1 MRQPGLIGDRPA
13 IVPRAGSIS
22 GVSSAIT
29 ITGRDAVVASKEKE
43 ELRKADKV
51 QPSPSTNQIRQVAG
65 KTFYLLDG
73 VWTDSE
79 FKAETKLPVVTLKFA
94 SDEYFNL
101 IGQEPKLADY
111 FALGQRVVVVW
122 KEKVYRVEE

>member
-1 MRQPGLIGDRPA
+1 LSGMPA
-13 IVPRAGSIS
+13 A
-22 GVSSAIT
+22 
-29 ITGRDAVVASKEKE
+29 GRDAVVASKEKE
-43 ELRKADKV
+43 ELRRADKV

-79 FKAETKLPVVTLKFA
+79 FKAEAKLPVVTLKFA
-94 SDEYFNL
+94 ADEYFNL

-111 FALGQRVVVVW
+111 FSLGQRVVVVW
-122 KEKVYRVEE
+122 KGKVYRVEE